1 MVEGGYGMWR
11 SVRVAWTAALTLVLS
26 ACGTAFPTGSDLP
39 LQNSPLP
46 ALDGGEIFERSLQAH
61 TPGAAVPLRS
71 LAISTEGTWPF
82 LVTKIQPRMTDE
94 AWRVTSD
101 EYLDLDAR
109 RYDLRSRGPAGTKR
123 VVRTSGEIAVS
134 YNAEP
139 SDDDDV
145 LKATALTTDAMW
157 LFYLG
162 PRGLEGKK
170 YAFMRLADGI
180 EKGRRYYRIHSVVEP
195 GFGYSDRDQLV
206 LWIDPETFLVYR
218 THITLE
224 GFRNTRGAHVDVTIR
239 EYQQVDGEVLPRRL
253 FERVRGPIA
262 IDVHD
267 WWTTS
272 IETNGAPPVWL
283 GHGQ

>member
-1 MVEGGYGMWR
+1 MKL
-11 SVRVAWTAALTLVLS
+11 SVRIAWAAALALVLS
-26 ACGTAFPTGSDLP
+26 ACGAAFPTASDVP
-39 LQNSPLP
+39 LQASPLP
-46 ALDGGEIFERSLQAH
+46 ALDGGEIFQRSLHAH
-61 TPGAAVPLRS
+61 SPGVGEDTAPLRS

-109 RYDLRSRGPAGTKR
+109 RYDVRSRGPAGTKR
-123 VVRTSGEIAVS
+123 VVRASGEISVS
-134 YNAEP
+134 YNGEH
-139 SDDDDV
+139 SDDEDV

-170 YAFMRLADGI
+170 YAFVRLADAI

-206 LWIDPETFLVYR
+206 LWIDPETFLLYR

-224 GFRNTRGAHVDVTIR
+224 GFRNTRGAHVDVTVR
-239 EYQQVDGEVLPRRL
+239 EYRQVGGEVLPRRL

-272 IETNGAPPVWL
+272 IETNGAPPLWIEP
-283 GHGQ
+283 GE